1 MVAVAMDSRGRYE
14 TSEPL
19 EKLKRRQQ
27 ELGAAVG
34 RRLGQS
40 IDEARIG
47 RAERND
53 AAGGVEP
60 FQSEGRSSTVAEQPF
75 DAGSVLALDV
85 DGRIDA
91 EPTGALPRK
100 HAVGIGFVEQ
110 ADPPSVGARAEVAED
125 TALYDV
131 LQFVPVL
138 GNELGGLVEADL
150 PVVGL

>member
-1 MVAVAMDSRGRYE
+1 MRAPTRSVGR
-14 TSEPL
+14 EPL
-19 EKLKRRQQ
+19 EKWKRRQQ
-27 ELGAAVG
+27 ERGAAVG

-91 EPTGALPRK
+91 EPTGALPGK
-100 HAVGIGFVEQ
+100 HAVGMGFVEQ
-110 ADPPSVGARAEVAED
+110 AMRAEVAED
-125 TALYDV
+125 TTLDDV